1 MKISSREALLDK
13 AATLISEIAI
23 PPFFSAVVFCFLSYY
38 FIPSGRD
45 ATIIALLTLLFTAII
60 PVLSLVYLLIVGKVQ
75 HRHVP
80 EKEKRTLPYLIG
92 AISFSIGFVILQKL
106 NAPMPLNALILASA
120 VNILVITVVN
130 FKWKISGHTIGAAAG
145 VAGLQAVFGWKVWIL
160 YFVVLIVA
168 WARVRTNAHTP
179 LEVIGGAFLG
189 FGLTFLQMIYYLNVL
204 PK

>member
-1 MKISSREALLDK
+1 MKTSSRDALLDK
-13 AATLISEIAI
+13 AAILVSEIAV
-23 PPFFSAVVFCFLSYY
+23 PPILSAIVFCFLSYY
-38 FIPSGRD
+38 FIPSGKH

-60 PVLSLVYLLIVGKVQ
+60 PALYLVYLLIVGKVQ

-80 EKEKRTLPYLIG
+80 EKEKRTSPYLLG
-92 AISFSIGFVILQKL
+92 AISFSIGFITLEKL
-106 NAPMPLNALILASA
+106 NAPTPLNALILASA

-160 YFVVLIVA
+160 YFIVLIVA
-168 WARVRTNAHTP
+168 WARVRIKAHTL

-189 FGLTFLQMIYYLNVL
+189 FGLTFIQMIYYLNIL
-204 PK
+204 P